1 MARRNR
7 PFCCCWDLPGGLLG
21 EAIFFVK
28 KKKLCEAKSAV
39 LLEHADGVR
48 VKSTAFEFNSLR
60 SSMPTWFEH
69 ADGVRV

>member
-7 PFCCCWDLPGGLLG
+7 PFCCWWDLPGGLLG
-21 EAIFFVK
+21 
-28 KKKLCEAKSAV
+28 EAKSAV